1 MQNVGSRTRRP
12 GLNPRDV
19 SRTLS
24 AATQSPRLQKS
35 VLFVSALLLALAIFA
50 CQHGAK
56 AAGLHHVHRHHAA
69 VATQESQLGSYDLLH
84 RWDSMMQDA
93 SARFDVP
100 VAWIRAVMTRESGG
114 RTRAVSRVGAC
125 GLMQLMP
132 ATYDEM
138 RRQFG
143 LGRDRFDPKD
153 NILAGTAYL
162 KFLNGKYGLAG
173 MFAAYNAGPGAY
185 ERSLAG
191 GGLPQETQAY
201 VQHVSAQL
209 GLVAASAGG
218 GAAAAIGNDTARRVS
233 NTYLA
238 ATAPAQPVSN
248 TYLAAAA
255 PAQPVTV
262 PPQPAVPGNS

>member
-1 MQNVGSRTRRP
+1 MQNVGSRTRRA

-35 VLFVSALLLALAIFA
+35 VVFFSALLLAMAIFA

-56 AAGLHHVHRHHAA
+56 AATRLHGHRHVHAAA
-69 VATQESQLGSYDLLH
+69 VASDAGLGSYDLLH
-84 RWDSMMQDA
+84 RWDSLMQSA
-93 SARFDVP
+93 SQRFDVP
-100 VAWIRAVMTRESGG
+100 VEWIRAVMTRESGG
-114 RTRAVSRVGAC
+114 RIMAVSRVGAV

-132 ATYDEM
+132 ATYDQM
-138 RRQFG
+138 RRQCG
-143 LGRDRFDPKD
+143 LGRNRFDPKD

-191 GGLPQETQAY
+191 GSLPQETQAY
-201 VQHVSAQL
+201 VQNVSAQL
-209 GLVAASAGG
+209 GIASANSPSTDGMSSDM
-218 GAAAAIGNDTARRVS
+218 AQRVS
-233 NTYLA
+233 ATFLA
-238 ATAPAQPVSN
+238 ETVPAPQVS
-248 TYLAAAA
+248 T
-255 PAQPVTV
+255 
-262 PPQPAVPGNS
+262 PPQPAVMRASS

>member
-35 VLFVSALLLALAIFA
+35 VLFFSALLLAMAIFA

-56 AAGLHHVHRHHAA
+56 AAGLHRAHRHHAPA
-69 VATQESQLGSYDLLH
+69 AEATVGSYDLLH
-84 RWDSMMQDA
+84 RWDAMMQEA
-93 SARFDVP
+93 SGRFDLP
-100 VAWIRAVMTRESGG
+100 VEWIRAVMTRESGG
-114 RTRAVSRVGAC
+114 RIMAVSRVGAV

-132 ATYDEM
+132 GTYDEM

-143 LGRDRFDPKD
+143 LGHNRFDPRD

-162 KFLNGKYGLAG
+162 KSLNVKYGVAG

-185 ERSLAG
+185 ERSLSG
-191 GGLPQETQAY
+191 GSLPQETQAY

-209 GLVAASAGG
+209 GLTAAGSTPVATL
-218 GAAAAIGNDTARRVS
+218 NTDTAQRVS
-233 NTYLA
+233 A
-238 ATAPAQPVSN
+238 

-255 PAQPVTV
+255 PVQPVSV

>member
-12 GLNPRDV
+12 GLHPRDV

-24 AATQSPRLQKS
+24 VATQSPRLQKS
-35 VLFVSALLLALAIFA
+35 VLFFSALLLATAIFA

-56 AAGLHHVHRHHAA
+56 AAGLHGHRHHAMA
-69 VATQESQLGSYDLLH
+69 ATQEAKLGSYDLLH
-84 RWDSMMQDA
+84 RWDSLMQTA
-93 SARFDVP
+93 SDRFDVP
-100 VAWIRAVMTRESGG
+100 VEWIRAVMTRESGG
-114 RTRAVSRVGAC
+114 RTNAVSRVGAV

-132 ATYDEM
+132 GTYDQM

-162 KFLNGKYGLAG
+162 RFLNSKYGIAG

-191 GGLPQETQAY
+191 GSLPGETLAY

-209 GLVAASAGG
+209 GLAANVPATDGLSA
-218 GAAAAIGNDTARRVS
+218 DTAQRVS
-233 NTYLA
+233 A
-238 ATAPAQPVSN
+238 

-255 PAQPVTV
+255 PA
-262 PPQPAVPGNS
+262 PPAPRPAVAPANS